1 MKALI
6 LKDLYQVK
14 AYCRSLLLLVGV
26 FTLVVPFGGENY
38 FFCIYPVVMA
48 SMLPM
53 TLLSYDERTKWSSYC
68 AALPFRRSQVVS
80 GKYVLSLL
88 LTLPTGL
95 LVLALSALR
104 IAASGSGQWDFLLVL
119 AVTLLVL
126 GTVSTSLCMPFLF
139 RFGVEKGRL
148 LYIGMICIACAASF
162 AIQDTTANLRLP
174 APTLPLV
181 ILLCAGAF
189 TLSWRVSIRMYEK
202 MEIR

>member
-14 AYCRSLLLLVGV
+14 AYCRSLLLLVGL
-26 FTLVVPFGGENY
+26 FSLGVPFSGGNI
-38 FFCIYPVVMA
+38 FFCIYPVVMM
-48 SMLPM
+48 SMIPM
-53 TLLSYDERTKWSSYC
+53 TLLAYDERTKWSSYC
-68 AALPFRRSQVVS
+68 AALPFRRSQIVS

-88 LTLPTGL
+88 LTLPTML
-95 LVLALSALR
+95 LVLALSALH
-104 IAASGSGQWDFLLVL
+104 IADSGSGQWDFLSVLFVSLLVL
-119 AVTLLVL
+119 ATL
-126 GTVSTSLCMPFLF
+126 SISLCMPFLF

-162 AIQDTTANLRLP
+162 VIQNITANLRLP

-181 ILLCAGAF
+181 ILLCAGVF
-189 TLSWRVSIRMYEK
+189 TLSWRVSIGMYEK